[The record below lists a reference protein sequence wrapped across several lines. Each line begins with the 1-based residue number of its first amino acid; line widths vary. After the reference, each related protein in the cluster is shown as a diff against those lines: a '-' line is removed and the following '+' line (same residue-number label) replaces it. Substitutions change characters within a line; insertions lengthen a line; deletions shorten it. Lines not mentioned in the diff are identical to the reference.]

1 MPMPVQTDPAA
12 ALDAGLL
19 VASDPDTAQ
28 ERADVQKWMR
38 TINTTLAYDAPARR
52 NYVKCRRY
60 ARGDS
65 GFIVDANIVGTN
77 IDIVEAF
84 VYAKN
89 PDVDVNPAKAVEMPS
104 LEAMLEAAV
113 DAAERDP
120 RVQQAMAQA
129 AAMPVVGVDAGVDP
143 VTGQT
148 LEAQVPANPMDPMA
162 VQQSVEQ
169 AKAATIQM
177 IAAENLAKI
186 KAEYDRRTRE
196 NKAFAETS
204 ELVISSLWKQGRLK
218 DRGRPWVR
226 SALTTGPGWLKAS
239 WQQRTAPSPETL
251 TAINDLVQQLQRI
264 QALQA
269 DMVDEA
275 EGTKREEQAA
285 ELQRQLDALKNQTE
299 PVVSRG
305 FIIDL
310 VTPENLVV
318 APGFRLADHMDAPW
332 NAERIPLDL
341 EEACAKYKLSKED
354 RAKLTKYM
362 ARAPALV
369 RGESANAEDL
379 DRVDVREAESFVRG
393 EAQSSASKIDEFDPF
408 SGGAPG
414 AGCFVMEWEIWDR
427 TSNSVL
433 NTIEGLDRWVQPPW
447 NPCTTTRFYP
457 FFGFLT
463 SEVDGQRHPQ
473 SPVERSAKLVDEYNR
488 IGSAEAQHRRRIIPK
503 TAFNAGSFVTGEA
516 EKLEKAGIQEMVA
529 LKLTNPAQDI
539 REILF
544 PITYAAIDVN
554 LYDRSRINDEIDR
567 IWGVSEIL
575 GGGDVPGQTATA
587 ADIQQQGFQARTGSR
602 RDAIEAVLSHL
613 ALYSLEVGRCYL
625 TDEDVR
631 AVAGPN
637 AFWPTYDGAEDLKR
651 MVDVDIRAGTTGKP
665 NTRAEREAWGIL
677 LPQLQAQIVQYAQLV
692 GANPRDL
699 AESIKKL
706 ARITA
711 ERAGDRLDV
720 DSLFPPAPAMAVDP
734 ATGQPAAPG
743 GAPGAQGGPP
753 NGKPGEKPGSE
764 QSPGTPAAA
773 AIPDLALPGGDTAAS
788 AV

>member
-1 MPMPVQTDPAA
+1 MPLPAMTDPAA
-12 ALDAGLL
+12 ALEAGLL
-19 VASDPDTAQ
+19 VASNPDTAA
-28 ERADVQKWMR
+28 ETADVQKWMR

-65 GFIVDANIVGTN
+65 GFVVDANIVGTN
-77 IDIVEAF
+77 IDILEAYL
-84 VYAKN
+84 YAKN
-89 PDVDVNPAKAVEMPS
+89 PDVDVTPAKAVEMPS
-104 LEAMLEAAV
+104 LEAML
-113 DAAERDP
+113 DAAILTAENDP

-129 AAMPVVGVDAGVDP
+129 ALMPVVGVDAGVDP
-143 VTGQT
+143 ATGQPM
-148 LEAQVPANPMDPMA
+148 EAQVPADPMDPAA

-169 AKAATIQM
+169 ARAAAIQA

-186 KAEYDRRTRE
+186 KSEYDRRTRE

-204 ELVISSLWKQGRLK
+204 ELVISAMWKQGRLK

-226 SALTTGPGWLKAS
+226 SALTTGVGWFKAS
-239 WQQRTAPSPETL
+239 WQQRTAPSPETV

-264 QALQA
+264 RALQT
-269 DMVDEA
+269 DMLEEA

-285 ELQRQLDALKNQTE
+285 ELQRQLDALKAQTE

-310 VTPENLVV
+310 VSPENLVV

-332 NAERIPLDL
+332 NAERIPLEI
-341 EEACAKYKLSKED
+341 EEACAKYKLTKED
-354 RAKLTKYM
+354 RARLTKYM
-362 ARAPALV
+362 ARAPMLV
-369 RGESANAEDL
+369 RGESANAENIEK
-379 DRVDVREAESFVRG
+379 VDVREAEAFVRG
-393 EAQSSASKIDEFDPF
+393 ESTAVASTIEDFDPF

-427 TSNSVL
+427 VSNSVL
-433 NTIEGLDRWVQPPW
+433 NTIEGLDRWVQPAW
-447 NPCTTTRFYP
+447 NPCTTTRFFP
-457 FFGFLT
+457 FFGFFT

-503 TAFNAGSFVTGEA
+503 TAFNAGAFTAGEA
-516 EKLEKAGIQEMVA
+516 EKLAAAGVQEMVA
-529 LKLTNPAQDI
+529 LKLVNPAANI
-539 REILF
+539 RDALL

-554 LYDRSRINDEIDR
+554 LYDRTRINDEIDR
-567 IWGVSEIL
+567 VWGVSEIL

-602 RDAIEAVLSHL
+602 RDAAEDVLSHA
-613 ALYSLEVGRCYL
+613 ALYTLEVARKYQ

-631 AVAGPN
+631 AIAGPN
-637 AFWPTYDGAEDLKR
+637 AFWPTYEGAEDLKR
-651 MVDVDIRAGTTGKP
+651 LVDVDIRAGSTGKP
-665 NTRAEREAWGIL
+665 NTRLEREAWGIL
-677 LPQLQAQIVQYAQLV
+677 LPQLQQQITMYAQLV

-711 ERAGDRLDV
+711 ERAGDRIDI
-720 DSLFPPAPAMAVDP
+720 DGLFPPVPAMAIDP
-734 ATGQPAAPG
+734 TTGQPAQPGAAPGAPGAMGEDQAKPGAGKPPGGPAKPTPSPGAPG
-743 GAPGAQGGPP
+743 GA
-753 NGKPGEKPGSE
+753 
-764 QSPGTPAAA
+764 AAT
-773 AIPDLALPGGDTAAS
+773 LA
-788 AV
+788 V